1 MPDIWLLHKD
11 PVAIKKRFVSNY
23 PPLGI
28 VPSTIEDIQF
38 EVLDLST
45 GDTLIMCSDGLLEA
59 RNSNNEYFGEERYFE
74 AVKEGIQKNNI
85 ADLLMETLDN
95 FVEGHCIED
104 HMFSKT
110 DLVPLVMNQFQYLL
124 PDSNNLQQIYT
135 VFTELYLNALEHGV
149 LGLPSSMKSDAEGFA
164 KYFSEKEKRLK
175 AVNTGW
181 IDVKFQYESGDGYAE
196 LLIEIGDS
204 GLGFDV
210 DKWKRNFHQ
219 NEQLSG
225 RGLNLVMGLTS
236 ALVCQP
242 PDNHVK
248 AIIRWTK
255 ENSSEA
261 AH

>member
-1 MPDIWLLHKD
+1 
-11 PVAIKKRFVSNY
+11 
-23 PPLGI
+23 
-28 VPSTIEDIQF
+28 
-38 EVLDLST
+38 
-45 GDTLIMCSDGLLEA
+45 MCSDGLLEA
-59 RNSNNEYFGEERYFE
+59 RNPDNEYFGEERYFE
-74 AVKEGIQKNNI
+74 VVKEGIQKNNV

-95 FVEGHCIED
+95 FIEGHCIED
-104 HMFSKT
+104 DVTFAEIPFTAEAAQLLATTQKTLESFSQDQRWQWHVRIEEQMLSKT
-110 DLVPLVMNQFQYLL
+110 DLVPLVTNQLQHLL
-124 PDSNNLQQIYT
+124 PDSDNLQQIYT

-149 LGLPSSMKSDAEGFA
+149 LGLPSSMKSDAKGFA
-164 KYFSEKEKRLK
+164 QYFSEKEKRLK

-210 DKWKRNFHQ
+210 DKWQRNFHQ

-225 RGLNLVMGLTS
+225 RGLYLVMGLTS
-236 ALVCQP
+236 ELIYQP
-242 PDNHVK
+242 PGNHVK

-255 ENSSEA
+255 ENSSEP